1 MVSFIILVEIIK
13 EMQKMKRQK
22 TPVVLTREEVS
33 KLIGIGTELEGLYKK
48 RLREEKL
55 KGSKYLSYL
64 KNSIFLAIRNQAII
78 RLLFSTGIRN
88 SEACNLNDED
98 IYFEENRIKIRA
110 GKRGNDEYQPL
121 TKDETWKELRRYL
134 RARKGYHYN
143 KGNAFFIGKDG
154 RRIRPRE
161 LQRFIKYYAK
171 LADIQKR
178 VYPHILRHSFATE
191 YLRAT
196 GNLRQTQNAL
206 RHKNL
211 MSTIIYTYVS
221 KDDVANGLKT
231 ADL

>member
-1 MVSFIILVEIIK
+1 
-13 EMQKMKRQK
+13 MKR
-22 TPVVLTREEVS
+22 
-33 KLIGIGTELEGLYKK
+33 
-48 RLREEKL
+48 
-55 KGSKYLSYL
+55 
-64 KNSIFLAIRNQAII
+64 
-78 RLLFSTGIRN
+78 
-88 SEACNLNDED
+88 D
-98 IYFEENRIKIRA
+98 RIKIRQ

-134 RARKGYHYN
+134 RARKAFRYH
-143 KGNAFFIGKDG
+143 KRNAFFIGKNG
-154 RRIRPRE
+154 ERIRPME

-171 LADIQKR
+171 MVGIQKR
-178 VYPHILRHSFATE
+178 VYPYILRHSFATE

-211 MSTIIYTYVS
+211 MSTIIYTYIS

>member
-1 MVSFIILVEIIK
+1 
-13 EMQKMKRQK
+13 MKKQK
-22 TPVVLTREEVS
+22 TPVVLTREEVE
-33 KLIGIGTELEGLYKK
+33 KLIGVGGELEGLYKK

-64 KNSIFLAIRNQAII
+64 KNTIFLAIRNGAII

-98 IYFEENRIKIRA
+98 IYFEENRIKIRQ

-134 RARKGYHYN
+134 RARKAFRYN
-143 KGNAFFIGKDG
+143 KENAFFIGKNG
-154 RRIRPRE
+154 ERVRPRE

-171 LADIQKR
+171 LAGIQKK

-231 ADL
+231 ANL

>member
-1 MVSFIILVEIIK
+1 MK
-13 EMQKMKRQK
+13 EDIEMKRQK
-22 TPVVLTREEVS
+22 TPVVLTREEVE
-33 KLIGIGTELEGLYKK
+33 KLIEVGAGLEGPYKK
-48 RLREEKL
+48 RLKEERL

-64 KNSIFLAIRNQAII
+64 KNNIFMAIRNQAII

-88 SEACNLNDED
+88 SEACHLNDED

-134 RARKGYHYN
+134 RARRAFKYN
-143 KGNAFFIGKDG
+143 KGNAFFIGKNG
-154 RRIRPRE
+154 ERIRSRE
-161 LQRFIKYYAK
+161 LQRFFKQYGK
-171 LADIQKR
+171 LAGIKKE

-191 YLRAT
+191 YLRT
-196 GNLRQTQNAL
+196 TRDLRLTQNAL

-221 KDDVANGLKT
+221 KDDVANGLEK
-231 ADL
+231 ANL

>member
-1 MVSFIILVEIIK
+1 MIVEIMK
-13 EMQKMKRQK
+13 EDKEMKRQK
-22 TPVVLTREEVS
+22 TPVVLTREELG
-33 KLIGIGTELEGLYKK
+33 KLIEAGAGLEELYKK
-48 RLREEKL
+48 KLREEKL

-64 KNSIFLAIRNQAII
+64 KNNIFLAIRNQAII

-98 IYFEENRIKIRA
+98 IYFGENRIKIRQ

-134 RARKGYHYN
+134 RARKVFKYN
-143 KGNAFFIGKDG
+143 KGNALFIGKNG
-154 RRIRPRE
+154 ERIRPRE
-161 LQRFIKYYAK
+161 LQRFIKQYGK
-171 LADIQKR
+171 LAKIGKQ

-196 GNLRQTQNAL
+196 RDLKLTQNAL

-221 KDDVANGLKT
+221 KDDVAEGLEK
-231 ADL
+231 ANL

>member
-1 MVSFIILVEIIK
+1 
-13 EMQKMKRQK
+13 MKRQK

-33 KLIGIGTELEGLYKK
+33 KLIGIGTELEGLFKK
-48 RLREEKL
+48 KLREEKL

-134 RARKGYHYN
+134 RARKAFRYN
-143 KGNAFFIGKDG
+143 KENAFFIGKNG
-154 RRIRPRE
+154 ERVRPRE
-161 LQRFIKYYAK
+161 LQRFMKYYAK
-171 LADIQKR
+171 LAGIEKE

-196 GNLRQTQNAL
+196 KNLRQTQNAL

-211 MSTIIYTYVS
+211 MSTIIYTYIS